1 MGRNKTNEEYLI
13 KYLQEYNETM
23 GALNVDNRIAIRALM
38 NITNPDNL
46 SNTFYEK
53 QDDYLKSL
61 LLEEEENNNLVNAK
75 DIEVINKMG
84 VCDKGDMTLIKA
96 DAIVNCANYTL
107 EGCKELLH
115 DCIDNA
121 VHSFA
126 GLQLRRDMKKITS
139 KYDVKAGDTFI
150 SKGYNLPCKYIIH
163 GVLTPISDEPTIE
176 EEKVLYKIYYD
187 SLQKA
192 DDYNCKNIVFPLME
206 FDGDVYPISLQ
217 AKIAYEVVIKYF
229 NQHEDSD
236 LKKVIFN
243 VNGSYAYNIFKNI
256 IKNNGSISS
265 LKLNKNYVFK

>member
-13 KYLQEYNETM
+13 KYLQEYNEAM
-23 GALNVDNRIAIRALM
+23 GDLNVDNRIAIRALM

-150 SKGYNLPCKYIIH
+150 SKGDNLPCKYIIH
-163 GVLTPISDEPTIE
+163 TVGPFW
-176 EEKVLYKIYYD
+176 K
-187 SLQKA
+187 
-192 DDYNCKNIVFPLME
+192 DDIN
-206 FDGDVYPISLQ
+206 
-217 AKIAYEVVIKYF
+217 
-229 NQHEDSD
+229 D
-236 LKKVIFN
+236 LKDRYDK
-243 VNGSYAYNIFKNI
+243 
-256 IKNNGSISS
+256 
-265 LKLNKNYVFK
+265 